1 MQIASC
7 YGQLAA
13 WAFFGFMRAG
23 EFTLKSAQDFDP
35 SACLT
40 PQDVAVDK
48 HSNPSMLRVHL
59 QQSKTDPFRHGVDIY
74 LGRTDSTLCP
84 VAAILAYVATR
95 PAVPGPFFMYRDG
108 SPLTRDKLV
117 TAVRK
122 ALTKAGLDHSGYSGH
137 SFRIG
142 AATSAARAGLSDPL
156 IKMLGRWE
164 SAAYQRY
171 IQTPRG
177 SLAAVSSQLAKLT

>member
-1 MQIASC
+1 
-7 YGQLAA
+7 
-13 WAFFGFMRAG
+13 
-23 EFTLKSAQDFDP
+23 
-35 SACLT
+35 
-40 PQDVAVDK
+40 
-48 HSNPSMLRVHL
+48 MLRVHL
-59 QQSKTDPFRHGVDIY
+59 QQSKSDPFRHGVDIY

-142 AATSAARAGLSDPL
+142 AATSAARAGLSDSL

-177 SLAAVSSQLAKLT
+177 SLAAVSSQLARLT